1 MAKKKEKKE
10 KSTAPLT
17 SKEKKNVWAI
27 VLVSAIS
34 IIFWLAYYQQDV
46 VLTFYLQDYVNRD
59 LGFFELSPA
68 HLTTTWNGLLCIVL
82 SLAAA
87 KLWAKLAKRPQGD
100 LSMFSKI
107 TLAFVFLGLSYIMLV
122 MTELTRG
129 VGAPSSVK
137 GNVMWIFLFGIF
149 LTIGEICFSPLGN
162 SFVSKYAPKKYLSVL
177 MGVWTLATFFAN
189 LINGQFQK
197 IVEKMGIMPVFVTFA
212 IVAFICAVVMFLLTK
227 PLNKLTE
234 E

>member
-1 MAKKKEKKE
+1 MGYRLGICHLNYFLAGLL
-10 KSTAPLT
+10 SAGRCSYILLT
-17 SKEKKNVWAI
+17 GLCKQRPWF
-27 VLVSAIS
+27 LR
-34 IIFWLAYYQQDV
+34 
-46 VLTFYLQDYVNRD
+46 T
-59 LGFFELSPA
+59 SPA

-107 TLAFVFLGLSYIMLV
+107 TLAFVFLGISYIMLV

-177 MGVWTLATFFAN
+177 MGVWT
-189 LINGQFQK
+189 
-197 IVEKMGIMPVFVTFA
+197 
-212 IVAFICAVVMFLLTK
+212 
-227 PLNKLTE
+227 
-234 E
+234 